1 MPLQITLK
9 DSNKE
14 SKIQQDIK
22 EESKFENNITN
33 TIEDNQNNQL
43 ELLWKSFLDSNSSIL
58 IKLSNIN
65 KLPENASSAGSVLL
79 ANGMYEEAKLWKEY
93 RKEKK
98 VS

>member
-43 ELLWKSFLDSNSSIL
+43 ELLWKSFIDSNSSIL

>member
-14 SKIQQDIK
+14 SKIQKDIK

-33 TIEDNQNNQL
+33 TIEDSKNNQL
-43 ELLWKSFLDSNSSIL
+43 ELLWKSFLDSNPSIL

-79 ANGMYEEAKLWKEY
+79 ANGMYEEAKLWKEF
-93 RKEKK
+93 RKKEK
-98 VS
+98 VN

>member
-14 SKIQQDIK
+14 SKIQKDIK

-33 TIEDNQNNQL
+33 TIEDNENNQL
-43 ELLWKSFLDSNSSIL
+43 ELLWKSFLDSNPSIL

-79 ANGMYEEAKLWKEY
+79 ANGMYEEAKLWKEF
-93 RKEKK
+93 RKRGEI
-98 VS
+98 